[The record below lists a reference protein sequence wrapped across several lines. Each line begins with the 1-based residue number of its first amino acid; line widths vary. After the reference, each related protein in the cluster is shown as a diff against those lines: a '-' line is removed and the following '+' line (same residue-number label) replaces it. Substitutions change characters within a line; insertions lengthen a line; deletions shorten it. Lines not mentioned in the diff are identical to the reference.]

1 MPTLVLLWVWVCAYL
16 NCAGWAL
23 SALHKLNAVGY
34 AVALALGFVGLL
46 VWRKQTSAHLFP
58 EVRRQKYLRRFRKPF
73 PLAFLILA
81 VMAFLGGAIH
91 APTNYDALAYRE
103 PRVLHW
109 LAAEHWYWIHTI
121 FPRVNNRSCGIE
133 WVSAPVLALLKTDR
147 LLFLINTVS
156 FLLLPGLVF
165 SLFTR
170 LGVRRRVAWHWMW
183 LVPTGYCFLVQ
194 AGSIGND
201 LFGAVFVLAAMD
213 FALRAKISRSS
224 RDFFAAV
231 VAAAMMTSAKPSNLP
246 LLLPWALAMLPSLG
260 LLWRWP
266 ARSVA
271 VGVLALAASYAPS
284 AALNWHYCGDWSG
297 LKGEMGVARAGP
309 LLLTGA
315 NTLLLGIQNLT
326 PPVFPFTG
334 WWHEFFVRHLP
345 ADLSMRLDHAMEMGV
360 RTFDL
365 SQMQVEEGAGLG
377 FGVCG
382 LMLISLV
389 AARFARSEASRCRP
403 SIWLQAVRWSPV
415 FSLWVLMC
423 HSWVAAISREIT
435 PYYALLL
442 PLLLAGPGQAWLVH
456 RGWWRWCGLSVFVM
470 AAGLL
475 VVSPSRPLFP
485 VQRLL
490 AFPSLPSRV
499 KTVYSVYQNRND
511 GFAPARDQLPPDLA
525 VLGMITFDDPETSLW
540 RPFGSRRIE
549 HVCPAD
555 TATEVKARG
564 VGYVL
569 LKEQNLAWSGYTL
582 DTWLQRMNAQ
592 VVWKIP
598 LCLRAST
605 GPLDWY
611 LVKLN

>member
-1 MPTLVLLWVWVCAYL
+1 
-16 NCAGWAL
+16 
-23 SALHKLNAVGY
+23 
-34 AVALALGFVGLL
+34 
-46 VWRKQTSAHLFP
+46 
-58 EVRRQKYLRRFRKPF
+58 
-73 PLAFLILA
+73 
-81 VMAFLGGAIH
+81 
-91 APTNYDALAYRE
+91 
-103 PRVLHW
+103 
-109 LAAEHWYWIHTI
+109 
-121 FPRVNNRSCGIE
+121 
-133 WVSAPVLALLKTDR
+133 
-147 LLFLINTVS
+147 
-156 FLLLPGLVF
+156 
-165 SLFTR
+165 
-170 LGVRRRVAWHWMW
+170 
-183 LVPTGYCFLVQ
+183 
-194 AGSIGND
+194 
-201 LFGAVFVLAAMD
+201 
-213 FALRAKISRSS
+213 
-224 RDFFAAV
+224 
-231 VAAAMMTSAKPSNLP
+231 
-246 LLLPWALAMLPSLG
+246 
-260 LLWRWP
+260 
-266 ARSVA
+266 
-271 VGVLALAASYAPS
+271 
-284 AALNWHYCGDWSG
+284 
-297 LKGEMGVARAGP
+297 
-309 LLLTGA
+309 
-315 NTLLLGIQNLT
+315 
-326 PPVFPFTG
+326 
-334 WWHEFFVRHLP
+334 
-345 ADLSMRLDHAMEMGV
+345 
-360 RTFDL
+360 
-365 SQMQVEEGAGLG
+365 
-377 FGVCG
+377 
-382 LMLISLV
+382 
-389 AARFARSEASRCRP
+389 
-403 SIWLQAVRWSPV
+403 VRWSPV